1 MTVPLVSEA
10 VQDFVARDFM
20 KNRGYL
26 VDFVGHSA
34 FCLEAHKGGLL
45 HESDL
50 NQLNLYPNG
59 YGLHIVTS
67 RAANRSA
74 GRIDINLA
82 QAVPDAADRVVTL
95 AKPLVDIPF
104 AANLTLACIELGL
117 LHESAVAPL
126 VAQGTDCGFEL
137 LSTCNE
143 TLGSLLAK
151 EQRLARVIENGV
163 GYTDVVLHTSIVG
176 QTFQIQSTGM
186 NFFHLNLPETIE
198 GDFVEV
204 NVLLFKT
211 LDALSHYC
219 VPFHTP
225 ASWMGKDGVYTHTLG
240 EVYAE
245 LKERIQNYSREELFD
260 YLMDLDCDE
269 AKFETYAL
277 GMEGQGP
284 HDEDIVERACDL
296 LLESAE
302 LATHFSFR
310 LDYSEGSNEAHR
322 KVEMQAMRSQV
333 QELIDNGSAHS
344 RLLVALADA
353 LETCI
358 DLSDRHFFIGGQQ
371 FEGSESEGIGL
382 FETILVVVDDRMSS
396 LFDEAE
402 EGFNSYAEN
411 CAEIY
416 TALPLESREVVAQTT
431 VPIIKRTQQCLAHLR
446 QIQLSLEGTPN
457 A

>member
-1 MTVPLVSEA
+1 MTVPRISEA

-20 KNRGYL
+20 ESTGYM

-59 YGLHIVTS
+59 YGLHIVTT

-74 GRIDINLA
+74 ARVDIKFE
-82 QAVPDAADRVVTL
+82 QAVPDAAARVLTL
-95 AKPLVDIPF
+95 AKPLVDVPF

-126 VAQGTDCGFEL
+126 VAQGPDCGQEL
-137 LSTCNE
+137 LSNCNDS
-143 TLGSLLAK
+143 LGALLAK
-151 EQRLARVIENGV
+151 QQRYSRVTEDDADGN
-163 GYTDVVLHTSIVG
+163 VVLDTSIAG
-176 QTFQIQSTGM
+176 QTFRIESTGM
-186 NFFHLNLPETIE
+186 CVFYLNLPETIE

-211 LDALSHYC
+211 LDALSHYG

-225 ASWMGKDGVYTHTLG
+225 ASWMGKDGAYTHTLG
-240 EVYAE
+240 EVYEE
-245 LKERIQNYSREELFD
+245 LKERIQSYSREQLFD

-269 AKFETYAL
+269 ATFETYAL
-277 GMEGQGP
+277 GMEGEGP
-284 HDEDIVERACDL
+284 HDEEIVDRACDL
-296 LLESAE
+296 LLEMAE
-302 LATHFSFR
+302 LESHFSFR
-310 LDYSEGSNEAHR
+310 LDYSEGSTDAHL

-371 FEGSESEGIGL
+371 FEGSESDGIGL
-382 FETILVVVDDRMSS
+382 FETILVVVDDQMNT

-402 EGFNSYAEN
+402 QAFNCHAEN

-446 QIQLSLEGTPN
+446 QIQLSLEVTPN

>member
-1 MTVPLVSEA
+1 MTVPRVSEA

-20 KNRGYL
+20 ENTGYM

-45 HESDL
+45 LESDL

-59 YGLHIVTS
+59 YGLHIVTT

-74 GRIDINLA
+74 GRVDINLEL
-82 QAVPDAADRVVTL
+82 AVPDAADRVMTL
-95 AKPLVDIPF
+95 AKPLVDVPF

-117 LHESAVAPL
+117 LHESAIAPL
-126 VAQGTDCGFEL
+126 VEQGPECGQEL
-137 LSTCNE
+137 LSTCDDS
-143 TLGSLLAK
+143 LGSLLAK
-151 EQRLARVIENGV
+151 EQRLSRVAENGV
-163 GYTDVVLHTSIVG
+163 AYTDVVLNTSIVG

-186 NFFHLNLPETIE
+186 NVFHLNLPETIE

-211 LDALSHYC
+211 LDALSHYG

-240 EVYAE
+240 EVYEE
-245 LKERIQNYSREELFD
+245 LKERIQSYSREELFD

-269 AKFETYAL
+269 ATFETFAL
-277 GMEGQGP
+277 GMEGEGP
-284 HDEDIVERACDL
+284 HDEDTVERACDL
-296 LLESAE
+296 LLEIEE
-302 LATHFSFR
+302 LETHFSFR
-310 LDYSEGSNEAHR
+310 LDYSEGSTDAHH

-333 QELIDNGSAHS
+333 QELIDNGSAYE
-344 RLLVALADA
+344 RLLSALSNALA
-353 LETCI
+353 TCI
-358 DLSDRHFFIGGQQ
+358 ELADRHFFIGGQQ
-371 FEGSESEGIGL
+371 FPGSEEDGIGL
-382 FETILVVVDDRMSS
+382 FETILVVVEDRMTS

-402 EGFNSYAEN
+402 QGFNCHAEN

-446 QIQLSLEGTPN
+446 QIQLSLEVTPN

>member
-1 MTVPLVSEA
+1 M
-10 VQDFVARDFM
+10 QDLVARDFM
-20 KNRGYL
+20 EHKGYL

-50 NQLNLYPNG
+50 NQLNIYPNG
-59 YGLHIVTS
+59 YGLHLTTT
-67 RAANRSA
+67 RAVNRSA
-74 GRIDINLA
+74 ARLDIKLE
-82 QAVPDAADRVVTL
+82 QAVPDAAARVLTL
-95 AKPLVDIPF
+95 AKPLVDVPF

-126 VAQGTDCGFEL
+126 VAQGPDCGLEL
-137 LSTCNE
+137 LSSCNDS
-143 TLGSLLAK
+143 LGSLLAK
-151 EQRLARVIENGV
+151 QQRFSRVTEDDADGN
-163 GYTDVVLHTSIVG
+163 VVLETSIAG
-176 QTFQIQSTGM
+176 QTFRIESTGM
-186 NFFHLNLPETIE
+186 SVFYLKLPETIE

-211 LDALSHYC
+211 LDALSHYG

-225 ASWMGKDGVYTHTLG
+225 ASWMGKDGVYTYSLG

-245 LKERIQNYSREELFD
+245 LKERIQSYSREELFD
-260 YLMDLDCDE
+260 YLIDLDCDE
-269 AKFETYAL
+269 ATFETYAL
-277 GMEGQGP
+277 GMEGEGP
-284 HDEDIVERACDL
+284 HDEETVDRACDL
-296 LLESAE
+296 LLEIAE
-302 LATHFSFR
+302 LENHFSSR
-310 LDYSEGSNEAHR
+310 LDYSEGSTDAHH
-322 KVEMQAMRSQV
+322 KAEMQAMRSQV

-344 RLLVALADA
+344 RLLLALADA

-358 DLSDRHFFIGGQQ
+358 DLSDHHFFIGGQQ
-371 FEGSESEGIGL
+371 FEGSESDGIGL
-382 FETILVVVDDRMSS
+382 FETILVVVEDRMST

-402 EGFNSYAEN
+402 SAFNCHAEN